1 MKGRNRE
8 NEYGKGEEVG
18 REGRRGRGSE
28 ARKILEARM
37 DTKAD
42 DKGWRPVRKHGERAR
57 RTEADGKRG
66 QPCAASRGPQ
76 RPGRLVKPWP
86 WGVREPCRQLPLLGT
101 WVRINPLVTE
111 ALEGPLIPHHQEL
124 WTPPTGPLPAELGVK
139 ARRPRP
145 RAGLRRCGLLLSPWS
160 PTFHSEPPSGD
171 CPQDQRACGPGP
183 QPHLPQGRRPHVIP
197 KLYG

>member
-1 MKGRNRE
+1 MAG
-8 NEYGKGEEVG
+8 GDSHVQLHGDP
-18 REGRRGRGSE
+18 RG
-28 ARKILEARM
+28 L
-37 DTKAD
+37 
-42 DKGWRPVRKHGERAR
+42 
-57 RTEADGKRG
+57 
-66 QPCAASRGPQ
+66 
-76 RPGRLVKPWP
+76 GRLVKPWP

-124 WTPPTGPLPAELGVK
+124 WTLPTGPLPAELGVK

-183 QPHLPQGRRPHVIP
+183 QPHLLQGRRPHVIP
-197 KLYG
+197 KLYGSAPARPVSWAQALGHARGGDRPRAESALLQCPSLPSADLPARPLRPA